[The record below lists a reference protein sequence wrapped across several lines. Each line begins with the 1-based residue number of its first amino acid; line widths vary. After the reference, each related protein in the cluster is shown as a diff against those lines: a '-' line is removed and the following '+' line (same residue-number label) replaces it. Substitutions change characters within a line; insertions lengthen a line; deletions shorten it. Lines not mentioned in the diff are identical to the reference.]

1 MDQPLEDSNGLFK
14 SDPLWHQRLE
24 ELESVHEVLN
34 SVRDYIATLTPEEL
48 ARLPENR
55 RPGRIK
61 GDDDIEYWTFKLS
74 RSPNAPPE
82 PGIDVELMQEIFH
95 HFLHASVRISQIHK
109 SRSKVDEPQ
118 PH

>member
-1 MDQPLEDSNGLFK
+1 MDQHLEDSGGLFK
-14 SDPLWHQRLE
+14 TDAAFHQRLE
-24 ELESVHEVLN
+24 DVSTVHDVL
-34 SVRDYIATLTPEEL
+34 STVRDYLATLTPEEL

-74 RSPNAPPE
+74 RSPNSPPE
-82 PGIDVELMQEIFH
+82 PNTDLELMQEIFH

-109 SRSKVDEPQ
+109 AMSKTDEPQ